1 MLIVFK
7 TWLLACVKLVIYP
20 VKSVVKLVKAEN
32 RLMIVVVQHTFNMNI
47 KSINNLELLLITLLK
62 KETTLL
68 DKFHR
73 LIAYFKAP

>member
-7 TWLLACVKLVIYP
+7 SWPRQIGHLPGQISRQVGQSRNEPDDCDDTV
-20 VKSVVKLVKAEN
+20 
-32 RLMIVVVQHTFNMNI
+32 HTFNMNI
-47 KSINNLELLLITLLK
+47 KSINNLELLLIILLK

>member
-1 MLIVFK
+1 MSNWSFTRSNQSLSWSK
-7 TWLLACVKLVIYP
+7 EKRACDCSGTV
-20 VKSVVKLVKAEN
+20 
-32 RLMIVVVQHTFNMNI
+32 HTFNMNI

-73 LIAYFKAP
+73 LIAYFKDP